1 MRRESWNCY
10 DGKMENRKAR
20 LRANSEDFLE
30 EVGNGNMQSP
40 FYQSFV
46 NSLLGLAKS
55 LEREMSNGT
64 K

>member
-1 MRRESWNCY
+1 
-10 DGKMENRKAR
+10 MENRKAR

>member
-1 MRRESWNCY
+1 
-10 DGKMENRKAR
+10 MENRQDTCKAR